1 MKSKKNPVLII
12 PAGWQYN
19 AKEMRV
25 VNTLRRYIK
34 EDITFLQPANRKD
47 RKTPDIQIGDQK
59 WEIKCPR
66 GRGKNTIEHCVKA
79 AARQA
84 ENVILDVR
92 YMEGS
97 YRRYL
102 GKIEAEFRGNRR
114 LKRLKIIT
122 KAQTVIDITK

>member
-1 MKSKKNPVLII
+1 MALKRCVWSIRYTDISKRI
-12 PAGWQYN
+12 
-19 AKEMRV
+19 
-25 VNTLRRYIK
+25 LR
-34 EDITFLQPANRKD
+34 FLQPANRKD

-79 AARQA
+79 AAKQA